1 MSKRKTKPPTP
12 SADHFAQDAPP
23 AGTIELRVENLSQ
36 MFDTLDPF
44 PFAERDLDSDAEA
57 YIVNWARELPRGIP
71 LAIVVQLP
79 ADETKT
85 PEAKKLPDAIRHY
98 FETRAERKAIEKKEL
113 FRIGR
118 VYLAIGLAA
127 LLVCLSASQLV
138 AAQLGDTPFSAFL
151 EEGLIIVGWVANWK
165 PLEIFLY
172 DWWPLVRARRLYL
185 RLAAAHVSC
194 KSY

>member
-1 MSKRKTKPPTP
+1 MSESKAKVRASSP
-12 SADHFAQDAPP
+12 DHFAQDAPP
-23 AGTIELRVENLSQ
+23 VGTIELRVEHLSQ

-44 PFAERDLDSDAEA
+44 PFAERDLDPEAEA

-71 LAIVVQLP
+71 LAIIVQMP
-79 ADETKT
+79 SAEAKT

-98 FETRAERKAIEKKEL
+98 FETRAARKAAEKKDL

-118 VYLAIGLAA
+118 VYLAIGIAA
-127 LLVCLSASQLV
+127 LVVCLSASQLA
-138 AAQLGDTPFSAFL
+138 AAQFGDSAFSAFL

-172 DWWPLVRARRLYL
+172 DWWPLVRARRLHL
-185 RLAAAHVSC
+185 RLATAHVAC